1 MPRCGR
7 CSEGGLVRRRE
18 LGHIFPRIYTVG
30 LDLGQAQDPS
40 AVVIVETEVTTR
52 VWRDEWS
59 AEPRTRPE
67 SVEHRV
73 RHAERLPL
81 QLPYPDQVAYVR
93 GLMMTPEL
101 PAKETELVIDMTGV
115 GRPVFDL
122 FEVEGLRPVGVVITG
137 GLEEVRDGARV
148 HRVPKI
154 LLVSRL
160 QAALHSGELKFSPEL
175 AEAEALKQEFSE
187 FRMRATDTGRLTF
200 GAREGRHDDLV
211 LALAVAVWRAQ
222 GRTRG
227 AGVSRSRLLGV

>member
-1 MPRCGR
+1 M
-7 CSEGGLVRRRE
+7 RRRE
-18 LGHIFPRIYTVG
+18 LGFIHPRIYTVG
-30 LDLGQAQDPS
+30 VDLGQAQDPT
-40 AVVIVETEVTTR
+40 AVVVVETEVKTR
-52 VWRDEWS
+52 VWRDEWH
-59 AEPRTRPE
+59 EGPRTKPE

-81 QLPYPDQVAYVR
+81 QLPYPEQVAHVR
-93 GLMMTPEL
+93 GLMLSPEL
-101 PAKETELVIDMTGV
+101 PARDTELVVDMTGV

-160 QAALHSGELKFSPEL
+160 QAALHAGKLKFSPEL
-175 AEAEALKQEFSE
+175 AEADALKQEFSE
-187 FRMRATDTGRLTF
+187 FRMRATDSGRLTF

-222 GRTRG
+222 ARTRG
-227 AGVSRSRLLGV
+227 PVVGQSRLLGV

>member
-1 MPRCGR
+1 M
-7 CSEGGLVRRRE
+7 RRRE
-18 LGHIFPRIYTVG
+18 LGHIYPRVYTVG
-30 LDLGQAQDPS
+30 VDLGQAQDPT
-40 AVVIVETEVTTR
+40 AVVVVESEVKTR

-59 AEPRTRPE
+59 VEPQTKPE

-81 QLPYPDQVAYVR
+81 QLPYPEQVAHVR
-93 GLMMTPEL
+93 GLMMSPEL
-101 PAKETELVIDMTGV
+101 PAKDTELVVDMTGV

-122 FEVEGLRPVGVVITG
+122 FDVKGLKPVGVVITG

-160 QAALHSGELKFSPEL
+160 QAALHAGELKFSPAL
-175 AEAEALKQEFSE
+175 AEADALRQEFSE
-187 FRMRATDTGRLTF
+187 FRMRTTDSGRLTF

-222 GRTRG
+222 ARMRG
-227 AGVSRSRLLGV
+227 PGVSVGRLLGV

>member
-1 MPRCGR
+1 
-7 CSEGGLVRRRE
+7 VRRRE
-18 LGHIFPRIYTVG
+18 LGFIHPRIYTVG
-30 LDLGQAQDPS
+30 VDLGQAQDPT
-40 AVVIVETEVTTR
+40 AVVVVETEVKTR
-52 VWRDEWS
+52 VWRDEWH
-59 AEPRTRPE
+59 EGPRTKPE

-81 QLPYPDQVAYVR
+81 QLPYPEQVAHVR
-93 GLMMTPEL
+93 GLMLSPEL
-101 PAKETELVIDMTGV
+101 PARDTELVVDMTGV

-160 QAALHSGELKFSPEL
+160 QAALHAGKLKFSPEL
-175 AEAEALKQEFSE
+175 AEADALKQEFSE
-187 FRMRATDTGRLTF
+187 FRMRATDSGRLTF

-222 GRTRG
+222 ARTRG
-227 AGVSRSRLLGV
+227 PVVGQSRLLGV